1 MCMKVLF
8 LDNSPSLYH
17 SQEVVVAR
25 RMLRYQGNFDSTC
38 LRSYHSTW
46 KLSRIW
52 LRLSWVRLWSGWFRF
67 SWSPLGPWLSAY
79 QPYCWPCSTQ
89 GISWCWLWQH
99 LKPLQF
105 LNNGKV
111 VFCISHRLFWYC
123 LSLFTLV
130 HPPYEQV
137 LCSFHGELL
146 CSFDST
152 ASCLWKIA
160 S

>member
-1 MCMKVLF
+1 MKVLF

-17 SQEVVVAR
+17 NQEVVVAR
-25 RMLRYQGNFDSTC
+25 RMLRYQGNFDSAC

-67 SWSPLGPWLSAY
+67 SWSPLGPWLSSAY

-89 GISWCWLWQH
+89 GTSWCCLWQH

-111 VFCISHRLFWYC
+111 VLCISHRLFWYC

-137 LCSFHGELL
+137 LCSFPGELF